1 MNSNNATRC
10 AAFRAQSHNS
20 FRYIIFE
27 MSKTL
32 HEKISCW
39 VIRPWQANQLV
50 SAEKSPRNRAE
61 AAKKWGVHVV
71 RAAKN
76 FATIRRAYQKRT
88 FLSTEHHEIINIQIW
103 SYDESSKIFQWD
115 VVVVLTNA
123 FGNYSFVPQLLS
135 ALVLWTW
142 ETAQFASKLFRN
154 NLILT
159 VILYVHIFTLWMNI
173 LIPIYLTPGLPYCYH
188 NFKDKAYVRRG
199 FNGV

>member
-76 FATIRRAYQKRT
+76 FATTRRAYQKRK
-88 FLSTEHHEIINIQIW
+88 FLATEHHEIISIQIW
-103 SYDESSKIFQWD
+103 SYDESSKIFQ
-115 VVVVLTNA
+115 LRRCRC
-123 FGNYSFVPQLLS
+123 PH
-135 ALVLWTW
+135 
-142 ETAQFASKLFRN
+142 ECIRKLFICTTAFKCALFMNLRN
-154 NLILT
+154 SSI
-159 VILYVHIFTLWMNI
+159 
-173 LIPIYLTPGLPYCYH
+173 C
-188 NFKDKAYVRRG
+188 K
-199 FNGV
+199 